1 MRHKGDSV
9 KDIIITPEEG
19 YEIAKITINDVEQE
33 LPENV
38 KEEYTLDKFI
48 EVTEDKHVVVE
59 FKKIEYKITTEVD
72 GVGGQI
78 SGEGETPY
86 ETVEHGENSIK
97 DIICT
102 PEYGYK
108 IGSITVN
115 GETIEFTPNE
125 EDKYTL
131 DKFINMTE
139 DKHIVVKYE
148 KKDTSI
154 VVKHVDEE
162 GNNLIE
168 PETIE
173 GKVGD
178 SYNTEE
184 KEFEEYEI
192 KTIPENADGEMEEE
206 QIEVIYVYSKVKG
219 KVTITKVDK
228 EDTSKLLEGATYK
241 IEKLDDEGNVDE
253 TFISQE
259 KTTGEDGEVE
269 FSELTVGKYKIT
281 EIKAP
286 EGYELSKSNIEVEI
300 TKAEREVDL
309 TATNLLKLELPETG
323 SIGLAIFTVAGITVM
338 SVAFILNKKQKVQ
351 E

>member
-1 MRHKGDSV
+1 M
-9 KDIIITPEEG
+9 
-19 YEIAKITINDVEQE
+19 
-33 LPENV
+33 
-38 KEEYTLDKFI
+38 
-48 EVTEDKHVVVE
+48 
-59 FKKIEYKITTEVD
+59 
-72 GVGGQI
+72 
-78 SGEGETPY
+78 
-86 ETVEHGENSIK
+86 
-97 DIICT
+97 
-102 PEYGYK
+102 
-108 IGSITVN
+108 
-115 GETIEFTPNE
+115 
-125 EDKYTL
+125 
-131 DKFINMTE
+131 
-139 DKHIVVKYE
+139 
-148 KKDTSI
+148 
-154 VVKHVDEE
+154 DEE